1 VTLHKL
7 DLRVDQE
14 GYSVS
19 FPTALVEAQL
29 DGGGP
34 RSRLDIFGQWIK
46 VSVQWTTGPLG
57 YKYLKQ
63 VQSYVEL
70 GTSTEGG
77 GGAHFTIDLI
87 IDHDYI
93 EEYEATFVPE
103 TFNLNNQSGD
113 LYVVQADL
121 WVKPKDGV
129 DASWPSL
136 EEYQSALLDESG
148 GALLL

>member
-1 VTLHKL
+1 VTIPKL

-14 GYSVS
+14 GYSVT
-19 FPTALVEAQL
+19 FPTALVQAQL
-29 DGGGP
+29 DGGRP
-34 RSRLDIFGQWIK
+34 RTRLDILGQCYK
-46 VSVQWTTGPLG
+46 VSVQWTRGPLG

-63 VQSYVEL
+63 IQRYVEL
-70 GTSTEGG
+70 GTPSAGG
-77 GGAHFTIDLI
+77 GGAYFTIDLI
-87 IDHDYI
+87 IEHEFI
-93 EEYEATFVPE
+93 EEYTATFVPE

-121 WVKPKDGV
+121 WVLPKTGV

-136 EEYQSALLDESG
+136 EEYESALLDEGG